1 MNASEVYMNPII
13 WLLGL
18 SGSGKTTL
26 GSLLRL
32 YLEGQGIETELVDGD
47 RFRRQF
53 GITGFTPADR
63 IHNINAM
70 RDHVLD
76 LHSQGKACVVAAI
89 TPYESMRV
97 QNRAL
102 LPQYREVWVRC
113 SLHTLAQR
121 DTKGLYA
128 RAANGRVA
136 NLTGVSDTFDEPR
149 HADCII
155 DTDRYELGVCY
166 EQLRDLTLDAL
177 NKGRTLR
184 YGMKYMLPAAHMP
197 YLGAAAI
204 AL

>member
-1 MNASEVYMNPII
+1 MKPII

-32 YLEGQGIETELVDGD
+32 YLEGQGIETELIDGD

-63 IHNINAM
+63 IRNINAM

-76 LHSQGKACVVAAI
+76 LQGQGKACVVAAI
-89 TPYESMRV
+89 TPYESMRA
-97 QNRAL
+97 QNRAV

-113 SLHTLAQR
+113 ALHTLAQR

-128 RAANGRVA
+128 RAAQGRVD
-136 NLTGVSDTFDEPR
+136 NLTGVSDAFDEPR

-177 NKGRTLR
+177 NEGRTWRHRLDH
-184 YGMKYMLPAAHMP
+184 MLPAAQTP

>member
-1 MNASEVYMNPII
+1 MKPII

-32 YLEGQGIETELVDGD
+32 YLEGQGIETELIDGD

-63 IHNINAM
+63 IRNINAM

-76 LHSQGKACVVAAI
+76 LQGQGKACVVAAI
-89 TPYESMRV
+89 TPYESMRT
-97 QNRAL
+97 QNRAV

-113 SLHTLAQR
+113 SLNTLAHR

-128 RAANGRVA
+128 KAAKGRVA
-136 NLTGVSDTFDEPR
+136 NLTGVSDAFDEPR

-166 EQLRDLTLDAL
+166 ERLRDLTLDAL
-177 NKGRTLR
+177 NEGHTWQYR
-184 YGMKYMLPAAHMP
+184 MEYMLPTAHMP